1 MEARYPGKRYTGLWI
16 FGVTLGF
23 FEAAIVVYLRQIVC
37 PGGFQLPLAHMDMP
51 LLTVELARE
60 MASLIMLAGVALAAA
75 RKRREVLPVF
85 FLVFGI
91 WDIFYYVFL
100 KITLNWPESLATWDL
115 LFLVPAPWSSP
126 VWAPVLVALL
136 FTAVPSFI
144 LLRGVVKP
152 YTVLDRTLMTAGG
165 AVVLVSFLYN
175 ARTLIAGGVPE
186 SFPLFIY
193 IPGLLLML
201 IGSVKGLTKND
212 QPLRHDLLGL

>member
-1 MEARYPGKRYTGLWI
+1 MKEQYPLKRYLGLWI
-16 FGVTLGF
+16 FGIALGF

-37 PGGFQLPLAHMDMP
+37 PGGFQFPLAHMDMP
-51 LLTVELARE
+51 LLKVELVRE
-60 MASLIMLAGVALAAA
+60 IASLFLLAGVALAAA

-100 KITLNWPESLATWDL
+100 KITLNWPESIATWDL
-115 LFLVPAPWSSP
+115 LFLIPAPWSSP

-136 FTAVPSFI
+136 FTAAPSYI
-144 LLRGVVKP
+144 LLKGIVKP
-152 YTVLDRTLMTAGG
+152 YGLLDRILMTAGG

-175 ARTLIAGGVPE
+175 AENLMTGGAPD

-193 IPGLLLML
+193 VPGLLLMT
-201 IGSVKGLTKND
+201 IGSVKGLLEKSPSD
-212 QPLRHDLLGL
+212 